1 MKNKI
6 NRKDFLKA
14 IIYLMLLP
22 LLWVLNRMFKDHQRF
37 WVRQKEIRLKNN
49 LPQGFSISDE
59 VILHKSENQLN
70 IYSSK
75 CTHLGCKINR
85 VDGEELV
92 CPCHGSRY
100 NSLGEPIKGPS
111 LKALKKLDYSI
122 ENNEIVI
129 RL

>member
-1 MKNKI
+1 MKKKI

-59 VILHKSENQLN
+59 VILHKSEKQLN